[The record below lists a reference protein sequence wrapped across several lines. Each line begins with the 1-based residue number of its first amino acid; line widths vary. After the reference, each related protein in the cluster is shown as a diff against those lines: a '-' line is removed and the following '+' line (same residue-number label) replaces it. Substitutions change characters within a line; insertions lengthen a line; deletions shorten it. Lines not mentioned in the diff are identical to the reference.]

1 MGAGKRVGAT
11 GLSDLTAAPK
21 LDPRPA
27 AQVPKQNLPV
37 FGDEDSASSYKGFI
51 ETTAVISP
59 AECDS
64 TSLPNVQNADT
75 NDTVFLYS
83 VEPIVRSLHE
93 SQPFIYH
100 VTIRNLKTGTATRV
114 KGLIDDGAMVNVVD
128 ADLWQQ
134 LVKWLGN
141 VHTSMRNLRMANGN
155 IVASQGRWEG
165 EFDFDGV
172 SIRSSFELF
181 PSKGTWSFLIGK
193 PMLEALRA
201 QHDYEADTI
210 QV

>member
-1 MGAGKRVGAT
+1 MGAGKRVGVA
-11 GLSDLTAAPK
+11 GSLDLTAAPK

-27 AQVPKQNLPV
+27 AQVPEQNSPA
-37 FGDEDSASSYKGFI
+37 FGDEDSASSYEGFI

-64 TSLPNVQNADT
+64 TSLLNVQNADT

-83 VEPIVRSLHE
+83 VEPIVRSLHK

-100 VTIRNLKTGTATRV
+100 VTIRNLNTGTATRV

-128 ADLWQQ
+128 ADLWPQ
-134 LVKWLGN
+134 LVKQMEN
-141 VHTSMRNLRMANGN
+141 THTFMCNLRMANGN
-155 IVASQGRWEG
+155 IVTSQGRWEG
-165 EFDFDGV
+165 KFDFDGV
-172 SIRSSFELF
+172 SVRSSFELF

-193 PMLEALRA
+193 PMLEAL
-201 QHDYEADTI
+201 
-210 QV
+210 